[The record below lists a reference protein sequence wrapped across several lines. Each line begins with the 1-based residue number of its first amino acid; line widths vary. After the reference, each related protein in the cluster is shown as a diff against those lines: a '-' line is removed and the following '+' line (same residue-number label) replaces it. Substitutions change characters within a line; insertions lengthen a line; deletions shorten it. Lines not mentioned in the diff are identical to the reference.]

1 MRFKYLLLPALS
13 FFIFNAANAQGHLKS
28 GIWRGALKNS
38 AGNELPFNFEIK
50 ENAGKQQLIVMNG
63 AERRKVTDIKF
74 KGDSVLI
81 HMPLFN
87 SEFKLR
93 SNRTGL

>member
-1 MRFKYLLLPALS
+1 MRFKQLLFSAIS
-13 FFIFNAANAQGHLKS
+13 FFLINQAIAQSHLKT